1 MSVSRVHTS
10 RMLNRR
16 SGLCIRCSPLLV
28 SHDSLRS
35 LSPSAICPLGNRFLR
50 SPSPSLTFPRYVLMK
65 VTIVENTDVAA
76 RMKKAVERLRRTRV
90 EVGLPEDASARN
102 RWLLA
107 LHERGS
113 PMMRIP
119 PRPVVG
125 PALAQGET
133 QAAIA
138 DGLRSACEA
147 AFDGDEAGIDAG
159 FEEAG
164 QAGVQG
170 IHDYI
175 DAGIE
180 PGNAQVT
187 ISGGWIYNRVVQKGV
202 KVPGKGFDKPMY
214 DTGELYNSFSFEV
227 KVK

>member
-1 MSVSRVHTS
+1 
-10 RMLNRR
+10 
-16 SGLCIRCSPLLV
+16 
-28 SHDSLRS
+28 
-35 LSPSAICPLGNRFLR
+35 
-50 SPSPSLTFPRYVLMK
+50 MK

-125 PALAQGET
+125 PALAQRDV

-170 IHDYI
+170 IRDYI

-187 ISGGWIYNRVVQKGV
+187 ISGGWIYNRVAKKGV
-202 KVPGKGFDKPMY
+202 KVSGKGFDKPMY
-214 DTGELYNSFSFEV
+214 DTGELYNSFSYEV
-227 KVK
+227 VSKS